1 MINPNNPLIQSASS
15 QASGNAK
22 PTGSAVR
29 NTFKS
34 ILSELNARP
43 MKPLA
48 LQRFAGLAAPRGLAQ
63 QIHSDTAGVV

>member
-1 MINPNNPLIQSASS
+1 
-15 QASGNAK
+15 
-22 PTGSAVR
+22 
-29 NTFKS
+29 
-34 ILSELNARP
+34 